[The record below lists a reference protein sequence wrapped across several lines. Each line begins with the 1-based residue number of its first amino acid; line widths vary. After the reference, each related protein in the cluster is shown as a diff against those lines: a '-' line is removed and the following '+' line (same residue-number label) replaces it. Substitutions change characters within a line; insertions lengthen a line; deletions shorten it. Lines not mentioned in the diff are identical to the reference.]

1 MIGKTTKGKSFGGT
15 VKYVLG
21 KKDAQLIYTNVFAGL
36 GAETSTEAIAA
47 EMTQTARHNRTSQPV
62 YHLSVSPTQTD
73 HLSIKDWVNFS
84 QALLQE
90 LGLEKNQ
97 VVIALHNDE
106 DYPNGQPRPH
116 AHLVINLVDDAGKL
130 ANTSW
135 DYRKTERALRH
146 LEECLGLTPVQ
157 SSWECQHQRQYLKQP
172 QPEQVD
178 AENLVS
184 PANVEL
190 DRQLDLEKV
199 SSTKGHNEDTPE
211 YEAQTE
217 QYQDWMMKQVD
228 SDEQPQLESKRSYK
242 KLSDILVAVK
252 HQDSKSSQNPQR
264 EGRVAGNEIEQF
276 GQFLQRYGDQ
286 EIDGM
291 QLAGAGLTLLGN
303 TVKITDAI
311 TENLAKARAQADEER
326 LRKIIDEL
334 EAVGERTVKLEE
346 NINVLQQKEPGQ
358 EAVEAD
364 FFAEPES
371 TQGQGDSD
379 RVNQV
384 IDALEI
390 ARERTQKL
398 ETQLI
403 ESLESKA
410 DLATLISESETNKP
424 SEVIAPVSESDS
436 SFSTQVDQ
444 DLIKGILIDRILSLA
459 PASLNSA
466 SSDQPEL
473 LEFGTSKYLLS
484 TDAAGDLTAIYQAPT
499 TVEVATGQLEAIY
512 DEATGCF
519 VPVSGRLITEFD
531 YEKEQWVSP
540 LAIEE
545 LGTVVSEIEASTQS
559 QYQLLEAESASMAV
573 AQSETFPDPWAE
585 TDSHNN
591 QGDLEAITNQLQNAE
606 DLKQL
611 QQIKA
616 EYGSQVTS
624 TAWNLLPQSERD
636 RLTQLAQS
644 QESTAPTV
652 PSTQSISLAEEVT
665 SNVNSDNPLATA
677 TELLDEQVN
686 RLEERLGGTAQ
697 PQFVP
702 LTIDRE
708 ASFNEQLD
716 QIEAVISQL
725 NQRLDRLEEAVKN
738 LQPQKE
744 ISNEIADTLVD
755 HARARAE
762 VYGRDPAEPIPTK
775 SMGTIVVQ
783 DQGNYVAIGDKE
795 DATKFEAVKLS
806 GKWEVTTNELSEAE
820 TKRLVSLPRDSET
833 YKTHINGRDLVQ
845 YFQQN
850 LPEQFLSDRQGKIQW
865 QEIND
870 EFGYKFTID
879 QAANGIQVIKGID
892 KSNQS
897 EIFSA
902 TIQADGSI
910 WTNKST
916 IPTERIDSLLTQ
928 KQENEHQNH
937 PQQKTATSKTRVPEQ
952 EFTQ

>member
-1 MIGKTTKGKSFGGT
+1 M
-15 VKYVLG
+15 KYVLG

-36 GAETSTEAIAA
+36 GAQTSTEAIAA

-62 YHLSVSPTQTD
+62 YHLSVSPAQTD
-73 HLSIKDWVNFS
+73 RLSIKDWVNFS

-135 DYRKTERALRH
+135 DYHKTERALRH
-146 LEECLGLTPVQ
+146 LEECYGLTPVQ
-157 SSWECQHQRQYLKQP
+157 SSWECQYLKQP
-172 QPEQVD
+172 QPEQVG

-184 PANVEL
+184 PANVEVN
-190 DRQLDLEKV
+190 RQLDLKKA
-199 SSTKGHNEDTPE
+199 SSTKG
-211 YEAQTE
+211 YEAETE
-217 QYQDWMMKQVD
+217 QCQDWVMKQVD

-242 KLSDILVAVK
+242 KLSDILAAVK

-303 TVKITDAI
+303 TVKMADAI
-311 TENLAKARAQADEER
+311 AENLAKARAQADEER

-334 EAVGERTVKLEE
+334 ETVGERTVKLEE
-346 NINVLQQKEPGQ
+346 NISVLQQKEQGQ
-358 EAVEAD
+358 ETVEAD
-364 FFAEPES
+364 FLAEPES
-371 TQGQGDSD
+371 TQGQGDLD
-379 RVNQV
+379 RVDQV

-390 ARERTQKL
+390 AGERTQKL

-403 ESLESKA
+403 ENLESKA

-424 SEVIAPVSESDS
+424 SEAIAPVSESQSNS

-484 TDAAGDLTAIYQAPT
+484 TDAAGDLTAIYQAPA
-499 TVEVATGQLEAIY
+499 TVEVPTGQLEAIY
-512 DEATGCF
+512 DEVTSRF
-519 VPVSGRLITEFD
+519 VPVSGRLITEFN

-540 LAIEE
+540 LAIAE

-559 QYQLLEAESASMAV
+559 QYQLLEADSASMAV
-573 AQSETFPDPWAE
+573 AQSETFPDPWVEE
-585 TDSHNN
+585 TNSHSN
-591 QGDLEAITNQLQNAE
+591 QEDLEAIADQLQNAE

-611 QQIKA
+611 QQLKA
-616 EYGSQVTS
+616 EYGSQLTS
-624 TAWNLLPQSERD
+624 AAWNLLPQSERD
-636 RLTQLAQS
+636 RITQLAQF
-644 QESTAPTV
+644 QEITAPTV
-652 PSTQSISLAEEVT
+652 PSTQSEKQSETARALPQTESPAEEVT
-665 SNVNSDNPLATA
+665 SNVNVDNPLATA
-677 TELLDEQVN
+677 TELLGEQVN

-708 ASFNEQLD
+708 ESFNKQLD
-716 QIEAVISQL
+716 QIEAVIGQL
-725 NQRLDRLEEAVKN
+725 NQRLDKLEEAVKN

-833 YKTHINGRDLVQ
+833 YRTHINGRDLVQ

-850 LPEQFLSDRQGKIQW
+850 LPEQFLSDRQGTIQW
-865 QEIND
+865 QQIND
-870 EFGYKFTID
+870 EFSYKFTID
-879 QAANGIQVIKGID
+879 KAANGIQAIKGVD

-910 WTNKST
+910 WTSKST
-916 IPTERIDSLLTQ
+916 IPTERIDSLLTRG
-928 KQENEHQNH
+928 QENEQQNH
-937 PQQKTATSKTRVPEQ
+937 PQQKTATSRTRVAEQ
-952 EFTQ
+952 EFSQ

>member
-1 MIGKTTKGKSFGGT
+1 M
-15 VKYVLG
+15 KYVLG

-36 GAETSTEAIAA
+36 GAQTSTEAIAA
-47 EMTQTARHNRTSQPV
+47 EMTQIARHNQTSQPV
-62 YHLSVSPTQTD
+62 YHLSVSPAQTD
-73 HLSIKDWVNFS
+73 YLSIKDWVNFS
-84 QALLQE
+84 QALLQK

-146 LEECLGLTPVQ
+146 LEECYGLTLVQ
-157 SSWECQHQRQYLKQP
+157 SSWECQHQHQYLKQP
-172 QPEQVD
+172 QPEQAD

-184 PANVEL
+184 PANVEVN
-190 DRQLDLEKV
+190 RQLDLKKP
-199 SSTKGHNEDTPE
+199 SSTKG

-217 QYQDWMMKQVD
+217 QCQDWVMKQVD

-242 KLSDILVAVK
+242 KLSDILAAVK
-252 HQDSKSSQNPQR
+252 YQDSKSQNPQR

-303 TVKITDAI
+303 TVKIADAI
-311 TENLAKARAQADEER
+311 AENLAKARAQADEER
-326 LRKIIDEL
+326 LKKIIDEL

-346 NINVLQQKEPGQ
+346 NISVLQQKEQGQ
-358 EAVEAD
+358 ETVEAD
-364 FFAEPES
+364 FLAEPES

-384 IDALEI
+384 IDALEV
-390 ARERTQKL
+390 AGERTQKL

-403 ESLESKA
+403 DNLESKP
-410 DLATLISESETNKP
+410 DLATLISEFENN
-424 SEVIAPVSESDS
+424 S

-444 DLIKGILIDRILSLA
+444 DLTKSTLIDRILSLA

-466 SSDQPEL
+466 DSNQPEL

-484 TDAAGDLTAIYQAPT
+484 TDAAGDLTAIYQAPP
-499 TVEVATGQLEAIY
+499 TVEVAKGELEAIY
-512 DEATGCF
+512 DEATDRF
-519 VPVSGRLITEFD
+519 VPVSGRLITAFD

-540 LAIEE
+540 LSIEE
-545 LGTVVSEIEASTQS
+545 LESVVSEIEASTQS
-559 QYQLLEAESASMAV
+559 QYRLLEEESASMAV

-585 TDSHNN
+585 ETNSHSN
-591 QGDLEAITNQLQNAE
+591 QEDLEAIADQLQNAE

-611 QQIKA
+611 QQLKA
-616 EYGSQVTS
+616 EYGSQVTAA
-624 TAWNLLPQSERD
+624 AWNLLPQSERD
-636 RLTQLAQS
+636 RITQLAQF
-644 QESTAPTV
+644 QEITAPTV
-652 PSTQSISLAEEVT
+652 PSTQSEKQPQTARTLPQTESPAEEVT
-665 SNVNSDNPLATA
+665 SNVNVDNHNPLATA
-677 TELLDEQVN
+677 TELLGEQVN

-708 ASFNEQLD
+708 ESFNKQLD
-716 QIEAVISQL
+716 QIEAVIGQL
-725 NQRLDRLEEAVKN
+725 NQRLDKLEEAVKN

-833 YKTHINGRDLVQ
+833 YRTHINGRDLVQ

-850 LPEQFLSDRQGKIQW
+850 LPEQFLSDRQGTIQW
-865 QEIND
+865 QQIND

-879 QAANGIQVIKGID
+879 KAANGIQAIKGVD

-910 WTNKST
+910 WTSKST
-916 IPTERIDSLLTQ
+916 IPTERIDSLLTRE
-928 KQENEHQNH
+928 QENEQQNH
-937 PQQKTATSKTRVPEQ
+937 PQQKTAASRTRVAEQ
-952 EFTQ
+952 EFSQ

>member
-1 MIGKTTKGKSFGGT
+1 M
-15 VKYVLG
+15 KYVLG

-36 GAETSTEAIAA
+36 GAQTSTEAIAA
-47 EMTQTARHNRTSQPV
+47 EMTQIARHNQTSQPV
-62 YHLSVSPTQTD
+62 YHLSVSPAQTD
-73 HLSIKDWVNFS
+73 YLSIKDWVNFS

-146 LEECLGLTPVQ
+146 LEECYGLTLVQ
-157 SSWECQHQRQYLKQP
+157 SSWECQHQHQYLKQP
-172 QPEQVD
+172 QPEQAD

-184 PANVEL
+184 PANVEVN
-190 DRQLDLEKV
+190 RQVDLKEA
-199 SSTKGHNEDTPE
+199 SSTKG

-217 QYQDWMMKQVD
+217 QCQDWVMKQVD

-242 KLSDILVAVK
+242 KLSDILAAVK
-252 HQDSKSSQNPQR
+252 YQDSKSQNPQR

-303 TVKITDAI
+303 TVKIADAI
-311 TENLAKARAQADEER
+311 AENLAKARAQADEER
-326 LRKIIDEL
+326 LKKIIDEL

-346 NINVLQQKEPGQ
+346 NISVLQQKEQGQ
-358 EAVEAD
+358 ETVEAD
-364 FFAEPES
+364 FLAEPES

-384 IDALEI
+384 IDALEV
-390 ARERTQKL
+390 AGERTQKL

-403 ESLESKA
+403 DNLESKP
-410 DLATLISESETNKP
+410 DLATLISEFENN
-424 SEVIAPVSESDS
+424 S

-444 DLIKGILIDRILSLA
+444 DLTKSTLIDRILSLA

-466 SSDQPEL
+466 DSNQPEL

-484 TDAAGDLTAIYQAPT
+484 TDAAGDLTAIYQAPP
-499 TVEVATGQLEAIY
+499 TVEVAKGELEAIY
-512 DEATGCF
+512 DEATDRF

-540 LAIEE
+540 LSIEE
-545 LGTVVSEIEASTQS
+545 LESVVSEIEASTQS
-559 QYQLLEAESASMAV
+559 QYRLLEEESASMAV

-585 TDSHNN
+585 TDSHSN
-591 QGDLEAITNQLQNAE
+591 QGDLEAIADQLQSAE

-616 EYGSQVTS
+616 EYGNQVTAA
-624 TAWNLLPQSERD
+624 AWNLLPQSERD
-636 RLTQLAQS
+636 RLMQLAQS
-644 QESTAPTV
+644 QETTAPSV
-652 PSTQSISLAEEVT
+652 PSTQSERYSEIARTSSQTESPAKEVT
-665 SNVNSDNPLATA
+665 SNVNADNPLATA
-677 TELLDEQVN
+677 TELLGEQVN
-686 RLEERLGGTAQ
+686 RLEEKLGGTAE

-702 LTIDRE
+702 LTIDKE

-716 QIEAVISQL
+716 QIEAVIGQL
-725 NQRLDRLEEAVKN
+725 NQRLGKLEEAVKN
-738 LQPQKE
+738 LQPRKE

-783 DQGNYVAIGDKE
+783 DHGNYVAIGDKE

-806 GKWEVTTNELSEAE
+806 GKWEVTTNQLSEAE

-833 YKTHINGRDLVQ
+833 YRTHINGRDLVQ

-850 LPEQFLSDRQGKIQW
+850 LPEQFLSDRQGTIQW
-865 QEIND
+865 QQIND

-879 QAANGIQVIKGID
+879 KAANGIQVIKGVD

-910 WTNKST
+910 WTSKST
-916 IPTERIDSLLTQ
+916 IPTERIDSLLTHG
-928 KQENEHQNH
+928 QENEPQNH
-937 PQQKTATSKTRVPEQ
+937 LQQKTAASRTRVAEQ